1 MKAADLDRAR
11 DLIAQRDKTLETLRK
26 LEGGEPLRLML
37 GAADEIVLAP
47 SFLADLRADLAR
59 GLSRRAEDIAVLL
72 RDMGV
77 EP

>member
-11 DLIAQRDKTLETLRK
+11 DLIAQRAKTQDTLRK

-37 GAADEIVLAP
+37 GAGDEIVLSA

-59 GLSRRAEDIAVLL
+59 GLSRRVDDLDVLL
-72 RDMGV
+72 RGMGV